1 MIKSAELIGLV
12 VLVVLV
18 IVIIVVIVLDRSKLR
33 YINLLNLLNLLEPR
47 PAQISSRPAP
57 GSRIILKNYPGAR
70 ERDPRTL
77 ASELPRSSRE
87 PR

>member
-1 MIKSAELIGLV
+1 MENSKK
-12 VLVVLV
+12 
-18 IVIIVVIVLDRSKLR
+18 IIDLLWEPGEPIRSPKTR
-33 YINLLNLLNLLEPR
+33 Y
-47 PAQISSRPAP
+47 
-57 GSRIILKNYPGAR
+57 NYWGAR

>member
-33 YINLLNLLNLLEPR
+33 YIN
-47 PAQISSRPAP
+47 
-57 GSRIILKNYPGAR
+57 
-70 ERDPRTL
+70 
-77 ASELPRSSRE
+77 
-87 PR
+87 